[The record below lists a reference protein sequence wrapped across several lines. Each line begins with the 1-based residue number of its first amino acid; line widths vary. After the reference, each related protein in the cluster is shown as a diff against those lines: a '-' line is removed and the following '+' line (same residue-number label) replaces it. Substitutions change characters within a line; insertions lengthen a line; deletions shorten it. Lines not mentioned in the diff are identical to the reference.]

1 MSLRERFLLERL
13 RDHDE
18 AAFSEIVREYQD
30 RVFSL
35 VSRMIGDRGEAEDLA
50 QEVFVTVFKQI
61 GRFRGDSKLSTW
73 IYRIAVNHCKNRIK
87 YLAVRQGGADGTAAD
102 ADAVTEALDHGA
114 HARAQAA
121 GVPVPSR
128 EPGPLETL
136 EGRELA
142 RLIESALATL
152 EEESRLVVVLRD
164 VDELS
169 YQEIGEVTGLPEG
182 TVKSRLHR
190 ARMQIKE
197 FIERRTKG

>member
-1 MSLRERFLLERL
+1 MSLRERLLLERL

-18 AAFSEIVREYQD
+18 AAFSEIVTEYQD

-35 VSRMIGDRGEAEDLA
+35 VARMIGDRGEAEDLA

-61 GRFRGDSKLSTW
+61 GQFRGESKLSTW

-87 YLAVRQGGADGTAAD
+87 YLAVRQGSADGAGVN
-102 ADAVTEALDHGA
+102 ADAVADALDRGA

-128 EPGPLETL
+128 EPGPLEQL

-142 RLIESALATL
+142 RLVESALGTL

-169 YQEIGEVTGLPEG
+169 YQEIAEVTGLPEG

-190 ARMQIKE
+190 ARMQIKD